1 MKILELNIIEFGAL
15 KDKKISFGESLNIV
29 FGENETGKSTI
40 ALFIKFMLY
49 GLAKKSSKSV
59 ERERSLSLDGAR
71 AAGSMT
77 LSLGGT
83 VYLLERVATAGGR
96 KSESAKLTNLLTG
109 ECITEGIAERLV
121 GVPLE
126 VFESSVLIGQMKAH
140 EIKGEQVGTAIDNM
154 LSSADESVDVA
165 AILRRIDD
173 VRKEYK
179 LNRGEGGRLYE
190 TEKKISEL
198 SARCSQLTKK
208 YLEAEELSAR
218 LERTKNSIK
227 KTEESYERSKQVL
240 DDVLGAGIILRFEEL
255 SAKREELAALS
266 GELARLEDENSTDG
280 FLPDR
285 EHAAALSGA
294 LTSFEDKSEQ
304 LSQREREAE
313 DAPVVSEELCR
324 LAELGKGIE
333 SGEGAAVLS
342 RVKALTKKKK
352 SLLAGGIV
360 CIVGAVLSVGVGA
373 SLLGAVGGY
382 IWAVL
387 FGVGAVLALCGIGAL
402 LLSAKQKRKRDAACA
417 PYGLPFDRLE
427 DGFAECTSALEH
439 CREAER
445 QAAFCKARLSA
456 ALADKAAAERTL
468 CALLGKTAVVSSE
481 EGKNIALCRAE
492 LVRIKSFCAERE
504 QRQAALCALESY
516 TERAA
521 RELAA
526 YEEAELRASVK
537 TEPHSLTQK
546 AIENARTHER
556 YDRERLQELQKIE
569 KNQMLALAG
578 MKAETQSPAS
588 LADSIKVL
596 RKTLEADTKY
606 FDALMLAKEHI
617 ERAST
622 QMSTSVT
629 PEIGRRAGELL
640 DLVSGGAHTSLQ
652 TTRTLDVAVENK
664 GFLIDSDMLSGGAK
678 DAMYICLRTALA
690 EKVFDGERPP
700 LILDE
705 ALCQLDDTRVARLLT
720 LLGQLTANTQCII
733 FTCHMREADI
743 CKSRGMPFELHIFE
757 KSRGLCEKMRKSAKK
772 FSNSGKKGS

>member
-1 MKILELNIIEFGAL
+1 MKILELNIVEFGAL
-15 KDKKISFGESLNIV
+15 KDKKITFGDSLNIV

-49 GLAKKSSKSV
+49 GLAKKSSRGV

-71 AAGSMT
+71 ASGSMT
-77 LSLGGT
+77 LRLGGAE
-83 VYLLERVATAGGR
+83 YLLERTAMAGGR

-109 ECITEGIAERLV
+109 ECISEGIAEKLV

-126 VFESSVLIGQMKAH
+126 VFESSVLIGQMKAS
-140 EIKGEQVGTAIDNM
+140 EIKREQVGTAIDNM

-198 SARCSQLTKK
+198 VARHSQLTKK
-208 YLEAEELSAR
+208 HLEAEELSAR

-227 KTEESYERSKQVL
+227 KTEESYARSKQVL

-255 SAKREELAALS
+255 SAKREELAVLS
-266 GELARLEDENSTDG
+266 GELARLEEKNSTDG

-285 EHAAALSGA
+285 EHTAALGGA
-294 LTSFEDKSEQ
+294 LASFEDKAEQ
-304 LSQREREAE
+304 LRQREKEAE
-313 DAPVVSEELCR
+313 DVPVVSEDICR
-324 LAELGKGIE
+324 LAELGRSIE
-333 SGEGAAVLS
+333 GGDGAAVLS

-360 CIVGAVLSVGVGA
+360 YVIGAALSVGVGA
-373 SLLGAVGGY
+373 LLLGAVGVY
-382 IWAVL
+382 ICAAL
-387 FGVGAVLALCGIGAL
+387 FGVGAVLALCGIGSL

-427 DGFAECTSALEH
+427 EGFAECIAALKR

-456 ALADKAAAERTL
+456 ALADKAAAEKAF
-468 CALLGKTAVVSSE
+468 CALLGKTASVSLDAE
-481 EGKNIALCRAE
+481 KNIALCRAE
-492 LVRIKSFCAERE
+492 LARIKSFCTERE
-504 QRQAALCALESY
+504 QRRAALCALESY
-516 TERAA
+516 TERAS

-526 YEEAELRASVK
+526 YDEAELRASVK
-537 TEPHSLTQK
+537 TDPHTLTQK

-556 YDRERLQELQKIE
+556 YDRERLQELQKNE

-588 LADSIKVL
+588 LADSITEL
-596 RKTLEADTKY
+596 RKTLKADTKY

-629 PEIGRRAGELL
+629 PEISRRAGELL
-640 DLVSGGAHTSLQ
+640 SLVSGGAHTSLQ
-652 TTRTLDVAVENK
+652 TTRTLDVSVENK
-664 GFLIDSDMLSGGAK
+664 GFLIGSDMLSGGAK

-705 ALCQLDDTRVARLLT
+705 ALCQLDDTRATRLLA
-720 LLGQLTANTQCII
+720 LLGQLTATTQCII
-733 FTCHMREADI
+733 FTCHIREAQI
-743 CKSRGMPFELHIFE
+743 CKEQDISVNLIRL
-757 KSRGLCEKMRKSAKK
+757 
-772 FSNSGKKGS
+772 